1 MILIGL
7 ITGDE
12 RVYSLPYS
20 GSDPNHAHAMAL
32 VAQANSSYVDH
43 IVLEHPTGEVLTLD
57 DTSLLMLERLQA
69 HPALLSDETWDR
81 LYEHFSE
88 VLPRR

>member
-7 ITGDE
+7 ITEDE

-20 GSDPNHAHAMAL
+20 GSDPNHAHEMAL

-43 IVLEHPTGEVLTLD
+43 IVFEHTGEDLTFD
-57 DTSLLMLERLQA
+57 DNSLLMLERLQA
-69 HPALLSDETWDR
+69 HPAILSDKAWNS